1 MSIYSSARSHIIR
14 FREPDSFGVQNRRP
28 AAQLSQPTIEPVGA
42 RTLAAHVGRSSRRR
56 RGRVAVSVIAVV
68 LIATLAS
75 CNDSEPDPVPTPTKS
90 ASTTPTSTKAAW
102 ESKYHAKEI
111 AAYKEALARYQA
123 YQREVRPIWAAG
135 KATPSAKK
143 LFQEYFIPWQFY
155 YKQLEQYEATNIKLD
170 LRYEVLD
177 SRATRVKLGSDGGSV
192 SIRQCVDQ
200 TKSSGTQDGKPLP
213 KSADTPQLIDVVMDQ
228 VEGRW
233 LISQISNS
241 QKDRPCDA
249 GR

>member
-1 MSIYSSARSHIIR
+1 
-14 FREPDSFGVQNRRP
+14 V
-28 AAQLSQPTIEPVGA
+28 
-42 RTLAAHVGRSSRRR
+42 SRRR
-56 RGRVAVSVIAVV
+56 IAVYLV
-68 LIATLAS
+68 GLSLLTTLAS
-75 CNDSEPDPVPTPTKS
+75 CKSSEPDPLPKPTKS
-90 ASTTPTSTKAAW
+90 TTAPSKPRTTSW
-102 ESKYHAKEI
+102 ESKYNAKEV
-111 AAYKEALARYQA
+111 AAYKDALARYQA
-123 YQREVRPIWAAG
+123 YQLEVRPIWAAG
-135 KATPSAKK
+135 KATPSAKR

-177 SRATRVKLGSDGGSV
+177 SRATRIKLGSDGGSV

-213 KSADTPQLIDVVMDQ
+213 KSAHTPQLIDVVMDQ

>member
-1 MSIYSSARSHIIR
+1 MSLI
-14 FREPDSFGVQNRRP
+14 G
-28 AAQLSQPTIEPVGA
+28 
-42 RTLAAHVGRSSRRR
+42 
-56 RGRVAVSVIAVV
+56 VV

-90 ASTTPTSTKAAW
+90 ATTTPTSTKAAW
-102 ESKYHAKEI
+102 ESKYNAKEI
-111 AAYKEALARYQA
+111 AAYKAAFARYQA
-123 YQREVRPIWAAG
+123 YQLEVRPIWAAG
-135 KATPSAKK
+135 KATPTAKK
-143 LFQEYFIPWQFY
+143 LFQEYVFPWQFY

-177 SRATRVKLGSDGGSV
+177 SRATRIKLGSDGGSV